1 MSEGNFSR
9 AYETIEDNTDSAIGD
24 SINHAF
30 DIVAEAVKAG
40 EESCADLFEAFAE
53 RDLRKCI
60 IEVHKFLA
68 EEFLNT
74 NELFKDSTKDRKENL
89 NGVSNYTELESLNT
103 ALRKATTKDV
113 SSIYEFRGDMLMK
126 IKKYKEAI
134 IDYED
139 LQQNG
144 PD

>member
-30 DIVAEAVKAG
+30 DIVAEAVKTG
-40 EESCADLFEAFAE
+40 GDSCANMCEAFAE

-89 NGVSNYTELESLNT
+89 NGVTI
-103 ALRKATTKDV
+103 AL
-113 SSIYEFRGDMLMK
+113 I
-126 IKKYKEAI
+126 
-134 IDYED
+134 
-139 LQQNG
+139 
-144 PD
+144 